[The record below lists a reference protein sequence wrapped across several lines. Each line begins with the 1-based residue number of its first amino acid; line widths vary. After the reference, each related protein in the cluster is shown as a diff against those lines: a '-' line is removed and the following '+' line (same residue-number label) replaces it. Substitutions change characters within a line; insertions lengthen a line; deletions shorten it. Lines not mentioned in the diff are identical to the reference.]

1 MASLQVGTWSES
13 MSLAAR
19 FRGSE
24 VSQIL
29 ICNKV
34 AIPNFLLLQHIKS
47 SLLIFLEPAVLGNK
61 LPQ

>member
-1 MASLQVGTWSES
+1 